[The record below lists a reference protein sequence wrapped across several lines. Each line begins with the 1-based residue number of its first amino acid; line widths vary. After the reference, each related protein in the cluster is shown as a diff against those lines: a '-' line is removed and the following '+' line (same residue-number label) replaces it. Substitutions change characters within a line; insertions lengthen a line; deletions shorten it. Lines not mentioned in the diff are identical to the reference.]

1 VRRAARRE
9 GGGEQEVE
17 LMATEPSDIRRE
29 LRDQVNILSQ
39 VGSAGASEEDA
50 LAPTPTDVLEAEHD
64 LIRRVIEVLERESA
78 RIGDGRDVGPVF
90 IDRIVDFFYIYADR
104 VHHGKEEEI
113 LFRALDDKA
122 LSPPHRQMMGE
133 LVREHV
139 KMRHITEDLIE
150 ARDRYIEG
158 DGASLKVVEDAIG
171 RLSVLY
177 PGHFRIEEET
187 FFPET
192 RFYLDDS
199 ERRAVLREMRG
210 HDRAMIH
217 EKYGAMVDRLEGV
230 VETWRLNE

>member
-9 GGGEQEVE
+9 GGVGQEVE

-78 RIGDGRDVGPVF
+78 RIGEGRDVGPVF
-90 IDRIVDFFYIYADR
+90 VDRIVDFFYTYADR

-113 LFRALDDKA
+113 LFRELDDKA
-122 LSPPHRQMMGE
+122 LSPDHRQMMGE

-158 DGASLKVVEDAIG
+158 DEASLKIVEDAIG

-177 PGHFRIEEET
+177 PGHFRTEEET
-187 FFPET
+187 FFPAT
-192 RFYLDDS
+192 RSYLNDS
-199 ERRAVLREMRG
+199 ERTAVLREMRG

-217 EKYGAMVDRLEGV
+217 EKYGAMVDHLEGV